1 VNDQIFKALANKI
14 QRRKIEMKKTSLM
27 VLGVLFFLVG
37 CATEK
42 VAPNALTLG
51 VEYSWKG
58 ITNCSNISPAIK
70 VTGFPKET
78 KSFSVRMS
86 DLNDS
91 MVTHGGG
98 KIPNDG
104 SGMIPSGAF
113 DDYRGPC
120 LQGGSHRFQFIVN
133 ALDAQGTV
141 IGQGKAIQTFP

>member
-1 VNDQIFKALANKI
+1 
-14 QRRKIEMKKTSLM
+14 MKKTSLM
-27 VLGVLFFLVG
+27 VFCVLVLFVG

-78 KSFSVRMS
+78 KKFSVRMS

-98 KIPNDG
+98 TI
-104 SGMIPSGAF
+104 
-113 DDYRGPC
+113 
-120 LQGGSHRFQFIVN
+120 
-133 ALDAQGTV
+133 AQ
-141 IGQGKAIQTFP
+141 

>member
-1 VNDQIFKALANKI
+1 
-14 QRRKIEMKKTSLM
+14 MKKTSLM
-27 VLGVLFFLVG
+27 VLGVLFFVVG

-58 ITNCSNISPAIK
+58 IANCSNISPAIK

-91 MVTHGGG
+91 TVNHGGG
-98 KIPNDG
+98 KILNDG

-120 LQGGSHRFQFIVN
+120 LQGSVHRFQFIVN
-133 ALDAQGTV
+133 ALDEQGTV
-141 IGQGKAIQTFP
+141 IGQGKAIQPFP

>member
-1 VNDQIFKALANKI
+1 
-14 QRRKIEMKKTSLM
+14 MKTTSLM
-27 VLGVLFFLVG
+27 VLCVLLLFVG

-42 VAPNALTLG
+42 VAPNAGTMG

-58 ITNCSNISPAIK
+58 IANCSNISPAIK

-98 KIPNDG
+98 TILNDG

-120 LQGGSHRFQFIVN
+120 LQGSSHRFQFLVK

-141 IGQGKAIQTFP
+141 IGEGRAVQTFP

>member
-1 VNDQIFKALANKI
+1 
-14 QRRKIEMKKTSLM
+14 MKKTSLM

-91 MVTHGGG
+91 TVNHGGG
-98 KIPNDG
+98 KILNDS

-120 LQGGSHRFQFIVN
+120 LQGSVHRFQFIVN

-141 IGQGKAIQTFP
+141 IGEGKAIQTFP